1 MKKQTA
7 TNIQQFLI
15 FVAILAGSVLV
26 GLAVGPVSN
35 AGRELILRIRLP
47 RVLMAAI
54 VGGGL
59 ACAGA
64 VFQGILKN
72 PLADPFII
80 GTSSG
85 AAFGIA
91 LGAIAWK
98 SIQPYSIYVC
108 GIAGA
113 FMATLAVYR
122 IARIRRH
129 APVETLI
136 LAGVITSSFVS
147 AMTMLIMSLFR
158 REAGE
163 VYFFLMGTL
172 QPYGRGVI
180 TITFI
185 FVTIGAL
192 VSWFFA
198 RELNI
203 LSQGEETALHLGIE
217 VEKVRRIL
225 FFSASMMVGSVVAAS
240 GMIGF
245 VGLIIPHIV
254 RLLTGP
260 DHRTLIPNS
269 MFAGATLLIL
279 CDTLAR
285 TIARPVEIP
294 VGIVTA
300 LCGAPFFVYLLI
312 RRKKDSY

>member
-1 MKKQTA
+1 MKKQIA
-7 TNIQQFLI
+7 AINIRQLLI
-15 FVAILAGSVLV
+15 LIAVLVGSVFI

-85 AAFGIA
+85 AALGIA
-91 LGAIAWK
+91 LGTIAGK
-98 SIQPYSIYVC
+98 AIQPYTSYIG

-113 FMATLAVYR
+113 FVVTLAVYR

-136 LAGVITSSFVS
+136 LAGVIMSSFVS
-147 AMTMLIMSLFR
+147 AMTMLVMSLFR
-158 REAGE
+158 REASE

-185 FVTIGAL
+185 FVVIGAL

-225 FFSASMMVGSVVAAS
+225 FFSASMVVGSVVAAS

-269 MFAGATLLIL
+269 ILAGATLLIL
-279 CDTLAR
+279 CDTLAC

-300 LCGAPFFVYLLI
+300 LCGAPFFVYLLLK
-312 RRKKDSY
+312 RKRG